1 MRQWFFPSLR
11 GYDRKWLRADIMAAL
26 VVAAIAIPQSLGY
39 AVIVGV
45 PVQAGLYCALLA
57 PIVFA
62 MFTSS
67 RRLIVGADSAT
78 AVLVAAGASSVA
90 VAGSSEYGAAV
101 AILGVLTA
109 IILVV
114 MAAARL
120 GFLADLISQP
130 VLIGFLAGVGVQL
143 IVSKFPE
150 MLGLSFHGNLLEVLG
165 YLATH
170 LHEIHWPTVALSAG
184 VLALIS
190 VGMKFKWPGALLALL
205 FSVIVTAA
213 FGLENIG
220 VAVVGAVP
228 AGLPGLTL
236 PPLSFEMIGSLL
248 VTAGSIAVVVLTQ
261 SLAVIRSSAARHDEK
276 VNDNKDLMSLG
287 FANAASA
294 LTGGFAING
303 SPPRT
308 SASEMAGG
316 RSQLVNVFMA
326 IIIAL
331 VLLFATGLF
340 EYMPVAVLAVIVFH
354 IGLHLIRFHELKGIY
369 LLRKSEFVIAM
380 IALGGVAVLGVQNG
394 IMIAVAL
401 ALIERLRR
409 QYRPHD
415 EVLLIDQKFADWAN
429 ERLGIDK
436 RQIDAPEGLVI
447 YRFNDALFF
456 ENANYFLRRVTKIIE
471 SAKQPVKY
479 LVLDAGAIS
488 DIDYTAVQ
496 ALRQLYQQL
505 DADDIQLAV
514 AHVHPRMKALL
525 QQYGLLD
532 LIGSKHVHPGVRM
545 AIEAYDK
552 ETVSNVDRIRALNLP
567 EDDYIVISGTA
578 LEMMG
583 IRETNNVDMI
593 VSKNVYAQLR
603 EKNWKEYVQDDGKR
617 VLSRHGYRVMTYW
630 MGYDLAKLKKNEQ
643 VIEGIPVM
651 GLDDL
656 IECKHKMGRKK
667 DLHDIALIEEH
678 SKIRHK
684 AHKDASKDAQ
694 RG

>member
-1 MRQWFFPSLR
+1 MKQLLFPSLR
-11 GYDRKWLRADIMAAL
+11 GYNRKWLRADIMAAL

-39 AVIVGV
+39 AVIAGV

-90 VAGSSEYGAAV
+90 MAGTPEYGAAV

-143 IVSKFPE
+143 VVGKLPE
-150 MLGLSFHGNLLEVLG
+150 MLGMQAHGDLLEVVG
-165 YLATH
+165 YVVTH
-170 LHEIHWPTVALSAG
+170 LHEIHFPTVLLSAA
-184 VLALIS
+184 VLGLIMI
-190 VGMKFKWPGALLALL
+190 GMKVKWPGALLALL
-205 FSVIVTAA
+205 VSVVATAA
-213 FGLENIG
+213 FNLEAVG

-236 PPLSFEMIGSLL
+236 PPISFEMIGSLL
-248 VTAGSIAVVVLTQ
+248 VTAGSIAVVILTQ
-261 SLAVIRSSAARHDEK
+261 SLAVIRSAAARHDEK

-326 IIIAL
+326 VIIAL

-340 EYMPVAVLAVIVFH
+340 EYMPIAVLAVIVFH
-354 IGLHLIRFHELKGIY
+354 IGLHLIRFHELKEIY
-369 LLRKSEFVIAM
+369 KLRKSEFLIAM
-380 IALGGVAVLGVQNG
+380 IALGGVAILGVQNG

-415 EVLLIDQKFADWAN
+415 EVLLIDQKFAAWAN

-436 RQIDAPEGLVI
+436 RQVDAPKGLVI

-471 SAKQPVKY
+471 SAKQPVRY
-479 LVLDAGAIS
+479 FVLDAGAIS

-496 ALRQLYQQL
+496 ALKQLYGQL
-505 DADDIQLAV
+505 DADDIQLSI
-514 AHVHPRMKALL
+514 AHVHPRLRALL
-525 QQYGLLD
+525 KKYGLLD
-532 LIGSKHVHPGVRM
+532 LIGDKNVHSGVRM

-552 ETVSNVDRIRALNLP
+552 ASVSNLDRIHALDLP
-567 EDDYIVISGTA
+567 TDEYVVISGTA
-578 LEMMG
+578 LELMG
-583 IRETNNVDMI
+583 VRETHNVDMV
-593 VSKNVYAQLR
+593 VSKNVYSQLR
-603 EKNWKEYVQDDGKR
+603 AKNWKEYVQDDGKK
-617 VLSRHGYRVMTYW
+617 VLSRYGYKVMTQW
-630 MGYDLAKLKKNEQ
+630 MGHTLSALRKSQHMID
-643 VIEGIPVM
+643 GIPVM
-651 GLDDL
+651 GVDDL
-656 IECKHKMGRKK
+656 IECKQRLGRKK
-667 DLHDIALIEEH
+667 DIEDIKLIKKLRKEG
-678 SKIRHK
+678 KLLT
-684 AHKDASKDAQ
+684 
-694 RG
+694 